1 MKKNLLLIIL
11 VIVFSLDLHSQNSN
25 IRGFVYD
32 KDNGEPIIFCN
43 VILKGTSI
51 GSATDINGMYNI
63 SKVNPGKYTLMITYL
78 GYDTLFSEITL
89 NPGQILTKNFE
100 LNESS
105 VKLNEVTISAEREEM
120 KTEVKAFRS

>member
-63 SKVNPGKYTLMITYL
+63 SKVNPGK
-78 GYDTLFSEITL
+78 
-89 NPGQILTKNFE
+89 
-100 LNESS
+100 
-105 VKLNEVTISAEREEM
+105 
-120 KTEVKAFRS
+120 